1 MQTPFK
7 RTTQEVNE
15 LAKTISLYDAIR
27 LPDADVRT
35 QPRFEYE
42 IDMFRPYPI
51 KVCIQTST
59 SPSGRLLMKT
69 WPQTDENKQI
79 LADFMAEKYPQR

>member
-7 RTTQEVNE
+7 RTLQEVDE
-15 LAKTISLYDAIR
+15 LAKTIFLHDAIR

-35 QPRFEYE
+35 RARFEYE
-42 IDMFRPYPI
+42 IDVFRPYPI
-51 KVCIQTST
+51 KVCIQTNQ
-59 SPSGRLLMKT
+59 SPSGRFLMKT

-79 LADFMAEKYPQR
+79 LADHMVEKYPQA